1 MVAEDSGWKLA
12 IEQAQLVQSP
22 PELRERREAQAE
34 PPISGMG
41 RATHIGHGPSHPYRA
56 WAEIATG
63 K

>member
-41 RATHIGHGPSHPYRA
+41 RATHIGHGPR
-56 WAEIATG
+56 
-63 K
+63 